1 MSIQRVSCTSQP
13 VRTALLHLPRKQKGV
28 LRSRARRRTVALL
41 LLAASTALAANVGE
55 PRHVTAVRFWSL
67 GTVTRIAI
75 QTDGDFQVKTD
86 HLDNPDRIFYDLAG
100 TKPALNH
107 KALTVIPVSDRF
119 VKQIRVAEPQPNIT
133 RVVLD
138 LETPVEAT
146 TSRLE
151 NPDRLIIELRAPGG
165 GPRAPGGK
173 ATESAKTPLRR
184 PPVVAQ
190 SPPVVIPTTQVVSQT
205 PATVIQTPSTP
216 IQTPLASVQT
226 SSAPPEPM
234 PASKPVEH
242 RPFMPPPTVLHS
254 SAPARALQAAFDPPP
269 EFAPRM
275 AAVPA
280 PVAIA
285 LNYKPALPPGP
296 PSAGPPG
303 ATSSAMLTTALA
315 KPALPA
321 VTSSVPS
328 TSASPL
334 ETALPA
340 KRNSLGDSSMI
351 RVLGLKVGRVVLD
364 PGHGGHD
371 AGTVGPQGLR
381 EKDLVLDV
389 AQRLGRLIQEKMG
402 SEVIYTRSDDT
413 FVPLERRT
421 EIANEAKADLFL
433 SIHANSSPLRTAAG
447 VETFYLNFTTSKSA
461 LELAARENAGSQMT
475 VYELQD
481 LLQKIALKDK
491 VEESREF
498 ASRVQSALY
507 ALSARNTDARSKDR
521 GVKKAPFVVLI
532 GASMPSVLAE
542 IGFISNAHDES
553 IMRREDYR
561 QRTAEA
567 LYKGLSGYASSLS
580 HFQVAQRH

>member
-1 MSIQRVSCTSQP
+1 M
-13 VRTALLHLPRKQKGV
+13 LHLPRKQEGD
-28 LRSRARRRTVALL
+28 LCSRAWRRTGALL
-41 LLAASTALAANVGE
+41 LLTLLLMGMTGAIAADLAE
-55 PRHVTAVRFWSL
+55 PHHVTAVRFWSL
-67 GTVTRIAI
+67 GGVTRIAI

-86 HLDNPDRIFYDLAG
+86 HLDNPNRIFFDLAG
-100 TKPALNH
+100 TKPTLTH
-107 KALTVIPVSDRF
+107 KSLTVIPVSDRF
-119 VKQIRVAEPQPNIT
+119 VKQIRVAEPQRNVT

-138 LETPVEAT
+138 LETAVEAT

-165 GPRAPGGK
+165 ALRAPGGGAPETTK
-173 ATESAKTPLRR
+173 APVKTP
-184 PPVVAQ
+184 PV
-190 SPPVVIPTTQVVSQT
+190 PVQT
-205 PATVIQTPSTP
+205 PALVEPTP
-216 IQTPLASVQT
+216 A
-226 SSAPPEPM
+226 AR
-234 PASKPVEH
+234 PVEH
-242 RPFMPPPTVLHS
+242 RQFAPPPVALP
-254 SAPARALQAAFDPPP
+254 SAAPVRAQEAAFDPPP
-269 EFAPRM
+269 ELAPK
-275 AAVPA
+275 AAALPPPA
-280 PVAIA
+280 SIA
-285 LNYKPALPPGP
+285 LNYKPGPVPGPVPPGP
-296 PSAGPPG
+296 T
-303 ATSSAMLTTALA
+303 ATAVLA
-315 KPALPA
+315 KPTLPVA
-321 VTSSVPS
+321 ASSAGNA
-328 TSASPL
+328 SAPAA

-340 KRNSLGDSSMI
+340 KRNSSGERSMI

-371 AGTVGPQGLR
+371 TGTVGPEGLR

-389 AQRLGRLIQEKMG
+389 AQRLGRLIEEKMG

-421 EIANEAKADLFL
+421 GIANEAKADLFL

-461 LELAARENAGSQMT
+461 LDLAARENAGSQMS
-475 VYELQD
+475 VYELQA
-481 LLQKIALKDK
+481 LLEKIALKDK

-507 ALSARNTDARSKDR
+507 TLSARPADARSKDR

-567 LYKGLSGYASSLS
+567 LYKGLSSYASSLS

>member
-1 MSIQRVSCTSQP
+1 MTGAI
-13 VRTALLHLPRKQKGV
+13 A
-28 LRSRARRRTVALL
+28 AD
-41 LLAASTALAANVGE
+41 LAE
-55 PRHVTAVRFWSL
+55 PHHVTAVRFWSL
-67 GTVTRIAI
+67 GGVTRIAI

-86 HLDNPDRIFYDLAG
+86 HLDNPNRIFFDLAG
-100 TKPALNH
+100 TKPTLTH
-107 KALTVIPVSDRF
+107 KSLTVIPVSDRF
-119 VKQIRVAEPQPNIT
+119 VKQIRVAEPQRNVT

-138 LETPVEAT
+138 LETAVEAT

-165 GPRAPGGK
+165 RAPETTK
-173 ATESAKTPLRR
+173 APVKTP
-184 PPVVAQ
+184 PV
-190 SPPVVIPTTQVVSQT
+190 PVQT
-205 PATVIQTPSTP
+205 PALVEPTP
-216 IQTPLASVQT
+216 
-226 SSAPPEPM
+226 APR
-234 PASKPVEH
+234 PVEH
-242 RPFMPPPTVLHS
+242 RQFAPPPVALPS
-254 SAPARALQAAFDPPP
+254 VAPVRAQEAAFDPPP
-269 EFAPRM
+269 ELAPK
-275 AAVPA
+275 AAALPPPA
-280 PVAIA
+280 SIA
-285 LNYKPALPPGP
+285 LNYKPGPVPGPVPPGP
-296 PSAGPPG
+296 T
-303 ATSSAMLTTALA
+303 ATAVLA
-315 KPALPA
+315 KPTLPVA
-321 VTSSVPS
+321 ASSAGNA
-328 TSASPL
+328 SAPAA

-340 KRNSLGDSSMI
+340 KRNSSGERSMI

-371 AGTVGPQGLR
+371 TGTVGPAGLR

-389 AQRLGRLIQEKMG
+389 AQRLGRLIEEKMG

-421 EIANEAKADLFL
+421 GIANEAKADLFL

-461 LELAARENAGSQMT
+461 LDLAARENAGSQMS
-475 VYELQD
+475 VYELQT
-481 LLQKIALKDK
+481 LLEKIALKDK

-507 ALSARNTDARSKDR
+507 TLSARPADARSKDR

-567 LYKGLSGYASSLS
+567 LYKGLSSYASSLS

>member
-1 MSIQRVSCTSQP
+1 M
-13 VRTALLHLPRKQKGV
+13 
-28 LRSRARRRTVALL
+28 
-41 LLAASTALAANVGE
+41 LLAVSGAIAADIAE
-55 PRHVTAVRFWSL
+55 PHHVTAVRFWSL
-67 GTVTRIAI
+67 GGVTRIAI

-86 HLDNPDRIFYDLAG
+86 HLDNPDRIFFDLVG
-100 TKPALNH
+100 TKPTLTH

-119 VKQIRVAEPQPNIT
+119 IKQIRVAEPLRNVT

-138 LETPVEAT
+138 LETTVEAT

-165 GPRAPGGK
+165 KAQDNKAPV
-173 ATESAKTPLRR
+173 KTP
-184 PPVVAQ
+184 
-190 SPPVVIPTTQVVSQT
+190 
-205 PATVIQTPSTP
+205 PALIQTPP
-216 IQTPLASVQT
+216 ASVVTPQVPAEPT
-226 SSAPPEPM
+226 PAPR
-234 PASKPVEH
+234 PVEH
-242 RPFMPPPTVLHS
+242 RQFMPPPQS
-254 SAPARALQAAFDPPP
+254 IPASAPLVQVSAVPLDPPP
-269 EFAPRM
+269 VLALKPKVLQLADVIVHGGGQVATWTAP
-275 AAVPA
+275 ASSS
-280 PVAIA
+280 
-285 LNYKPALPPGP
+285 LALPSPASTP
-296 PSAGPPG
+296 V
-303 ATSSAMLTTALA
+303 TAIT
-315 KPALPA
+315 PAA
-321 VTSSVPS
+321 RADV
-328 TSASPL
+328 
-334 ETALPA
+334 ALPA
-340 KRNSLGDSSMI
+340 KRNSTGERSMI

-371 AGTVGPQGLR
+371 TGTIGPEGLR

-447 VETFYLNFTTSKSA
+447 VETFYLNFTTSRSA
-461 LELAARENAGSQMT
+461 LDLAARENAGSQMSI
-475 VYELQD
+475 YELQD

-507 ALSARNTDARSKDR
+507 TLSARTTDARSKDR
-521 GVKKAPFVVLI
+521 GVKKAPFIVLI

-580 HFQVAQRH
+580 HFQVAQRRQ